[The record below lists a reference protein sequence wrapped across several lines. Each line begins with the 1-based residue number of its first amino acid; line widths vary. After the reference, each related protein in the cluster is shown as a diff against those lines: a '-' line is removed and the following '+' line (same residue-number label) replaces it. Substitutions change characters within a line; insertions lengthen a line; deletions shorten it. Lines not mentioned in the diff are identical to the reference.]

1 MAKDVIARLRV
12 EHQQWDEGMK
22 RARKGV
28 DDLQKSTGG
37 MEAVLGKA
45 IKSMGA
51 MAAAWASV
59 DVAGKAFNKTIAGS
73 QTLTDAWGRTMQ
85 ATTRVVDSFFES
97 LAQGSFQSFLS
108 GLDSM
113 IAKAREAYDAIDAL
127 GTYDI
132 FAEPLKAKYEMQIRR
147 LKYEIRAG
155 VGNADEKKAE
165 IRTIEEKMLGLAGRE
180 SFLSGDA
187 ARKLLASYTNAEGG
201 LDILENL
208 FMSGDQ
214 AQNVALEMYAELEKK
229 HKTVRRPV
237 SWYGKGITDEQ
248 AKKRGYDGVDLWG
261 KPYKLDWDN
270 DKDARAVAES
280 LKAFGEKGDER
291 LKEVAAL
298 YARQFRAQADVYAKK
313 MENLETLNFKGAG
326 GGGSYTAQK
335 FDLTEIEA
343 PTLGITTSMAELE
356 RQLAEWQQ
364 KLKEATTSA
373 GAQAAEAMIA
383 ELQANIEAQPLAL
396 KLDIPEEEI
405 AGIQAQ
411 MRALSESI
419 NQDVMAL
426 KPLDTTAL
434 VAKNVKPLKETAV
447 DVQAITKYLGEAS
460 SAFGQLGSAMQ
471 QLEDPGAKIAGMVME
486 AVASVASSFATA
498 LASEKNIWTWIAAA
512 ISGTATMIATVGAI
526 KNVTSGSY
534 AEGGM
539 VAGGA
544 FTGDAVPIMAN
555 AGEVVLSAAQQQSLA
570 GQLQPRDMG
579 GERQPYMT
587 GEMMWLGMS
596 NYLRRSGKGEVVT
609 SRRG

>member
-97 LAQGSFQSFLS
+97 LAQGSFQSFLA
-108 GLDSM
+108 GLDNT
-113 IAKAREAYDAIDAL
+113 IAKAREAYDALDAL

-132 FAEPLKAKYEMQIRR
+132 FAGPIKAKYEAQIRQ

-165 IRTIEEKMLGLAGRE
+165 IRTIEEKMLGLANRE
-180 SFLSGDA
+180 SSLSGSA
-187 ARKLLASYTNAEGG
+187 ASKLLASFSNARGG
-201 LDILENL
+201 MDLLEEL
-208 FMSGDQ
+208 FLSGDQ
-214 AQNVALEMYAELEKK
+214 AQNVALAKYEELKRKYSSTREYEKVVG
-229 HKTVRRPV
+229 TTSFGGTIMGTGSVTT
-237 SWYGKGITDEQ
+237 WADEE
-248 AKKRGYDGVDLWG
+248 
-261 KPYKLDWDN
+261 
-270 DKDARAVAES
+270 ARAQAEA
-280 LKAFGEKGDER
+280 LKAFGEMSDEK
-291 LKEVAAL
+291 LQEVANL
-298 YARQFRAQADVYAKK
+298 FVRQYRAQADVYAKK